1 MSRTTE
7 RLIQLL
13 ETVNPTA
20 VNNDT
25 GKPGEFLAELCRE
38 AAERLRKQFELINTS
53 CTGACMSRGCNCE
66 RRA

>member
-13 ETVNPTA
+13 ETVNPI
-20 VNNDT
+20 

-38 AAERLRKQFELINTS
+38 SAERPAHQNTIVEALAS
-53 CTGACMSRGCNCE
+53 
-66 RRA
+66 